1 MSIQSDL
8 AEDYGR
14 NSRLLQ
20 RHLEGLSHTDTL
32 IRPAGTGNC
41 INYIFGHLLLCRVE
55 MLNLLGEPASVSAE
69 TLRRYGNDVDPVGP
83 DSTDIFPLEQL
94 QSGWEAVDVQFLQAL
109 QAAGDETML
118 RVIDTGRRE
127 LPLHRRLHFYFFH
140 EAFHLG
146 QLEILRHLA
155 GKTEALI

>member
-20 RHLEGLSHTDTL
+20 RHLEGLSHADTL

-55 MLNLLGEPASVSAE
+55 MLDLLGEAASVSEE
-69 TLRRYGNDVDPVGP
+69 TLRRYGNDVDAVGP
-83 DSTDIFPLEQL
+83 DSTDIFTLEQL
-94 QSGWEAVDVQFLQAL
+94 QSWWEAVDAQFLQTL
-109 QAAGDETML
+109 QAADDESML
-118 RVIDTGRRE
+118 RVVDTGRRE

-140 EAFHLG
+140 ESFHLG